1 MKFKMKG
8 VILLSSILKEKEYTS
23 EKFDL
28 VLWKKLFKI
37 LWEHKRLV
45 IWLIIF
51 NIFIAAND
59 VIFPLLNRSAIN
71 DFAINK
77 GENANLT
84 VFCIV
89 YIGMIAFKSFCLFS
103 FFKYAGHVESDF
115 GKNLRKKCFD
125 HVQQLSFPYFDRTA
139 NGWIMARI
147 SSDCSRIAETLAWS
161 FVDLIWGAFLI
172 VELTIVMLIIDW
184 KMALAVLAIVPI
196 LFVVSL
202 YFQKRILREQRA
214 TRKANSLVTAGFSE
228 SINGAKTTK
237 TLGVEERNF
246 EEFMEKTH
254 SFKLHSLKAVYL
266 NSIFQ
271 PIVFLLAA
279 LVIAMLMTIGG
290 QEVLLQTIEFGT
302 LSLFINYADLF
313 FEPLKQIARIMSEV
327 QVAQANGERIISL
340 IEEPIEIQD
349 REDVIEKYGTLLN
362 PKVENY
368 EKLYGDIDFNHVD
381 FYYNENE
388 PVLRD
393 FDLHVKQGSMVA
405 LVGETGSGKSTIVN
419 LLCRFYEP
427 KKGEIWIDGHNV
439 QDRSIGWFH
448 SNIGYVLQTPS
459 LFSGT
464 ILDNIRFGKPEAS
477 EEEVIA
483 VAKLIHAHEFIMKME
498 KGYDSQV
505 GEGGD
510 LLSTGEKQL
519 ISFARALLSDPRIV
533 ILDEAT
539 SSIDTE
545 SEKLIQNAIATLLKD
560 RTSFVVAHRL
570 STIVDAD
577 MILVLDHGKIM
588 EKGTHSELMKLKG
601 MYYELFTSQAIAQKT
616 QSILNE

>member
-1 MKFKMKG
+1 M
-8 VILLSSILKEKEYTS
+8 LL
-23 EKFDL
+23 F
-28 VLWKKLFKI
+28 
-37 LWEHKRLV
+37 
-45 IWLIIF
+45 F
-51 NIFIAAND
+51 NILIAVND
-59 VIFPLLNRSAIN
+59 MVFPLLNRSAIN

-77 GENANLT
+77 GQNASLVT
-84 VFCIV
+84 FCII
-89 YIGMIAFKSFCLFS
+89 YIGMIAFKSFSLYS

-161 FVDLIWGAFLI
+161 FVDLAWGLFII
-172 VELTIVMLIIDW
+172 VGLTIIMLVINW
-184 KMALAVLAIVPI
+184 QMALAVLVIVPI
-196 LFVVSL
+196 LFMISL
-202 YFQKRILREQRA
+202 YFQKRILRAQRA

-237 TLGVEERNF
+237 TLAVEQKNY

-254 SFKLHSLKAVYL
+254 SFKMHSLKAVYL

-290 QEVLLQTIEFGT
+290 QEVLLGTIEFGT

-313 FEPLKQIARIMSEV
+313 FEPLKQIARIMSEM
-327 QVAQANGERIISL
+327 QVAQANAERVLSL
-340 IEEPIEIQD
+340 IEEPVEITD

-368 EKLYGDIDFNHVD
+368 EKLCGDIDFNHVN

-388 PVLRD
+388 PVLHD
-393 FDLHVKQGSMVA
+393 FDLHVKQGSMIA

-427 KKGEIWIDGHNV
+427 RQGEIWIDGHNI
-439 QDRSIGWFH
+439 QDRSVGWLH

-464 ILDNIRFGKPEAS
+464 IKDNIRFGKPEAS
-477 EEEVIA
+477 DEEVIE
-483 VAKLIHAHEFIMKME
+483 VAKLIHAHDFIMKTE
-498 KGYDSQV
+498 KGYDTQV

-545 SEKLIQNAIATLLKD
+545 SEKLIQNAIETLLKD

-570 STIVDAD
+570 STIVEAD
-577 MILVLDHGKIM
+577 QILVLDHGKIM
-588 EKGTHSELMKLKG
+588 EQGTHQELMAKKG
-601 MYYELFTSQAIAQKT
+601 MYYDLFTSQAISEKT
-616 QSILNE
+616 QQMMHA

>member
-1 MKFKMKG
+1 MKE
-8 VILLSSILKEKEYTS
+8 VTLLSSILKEKEYTE

-37 LWEHKRLV
+37 LWEHKKMV
-45 IWLIIF
+45 IMLLFF
-51 NIFIAAND
+51 NVMIAIND
-59 VIFPLLNRSAIN
+59 MIFPLLNRSAIN
-71 DFAINK
+71 DFAIHSGISSNI
-77 GENANLT
+77 T
-84 VFCIV
+84 TFCLF
-89 YIGMIAFKSFCLFS
+89 YIAMIAFKCFSLFS

-161 FVDLIWGAFLI
+161 FVDLAWGTFI
-172 VELTIVMLIIDW
+172 IIGLTIIMLIIDW
-184 KMALAVLAIVPI
+184 QMACAVLVIVPI
-196 LFVVSL
+196 LFVISL
-202 YFQKRILREQRA
+202 YFQKRILRAQRA

-237 TLGVEERNF
+237 TLGVENKNY
-246 EEFMEKTH
+246 EEFMEKTL
-254 SFKLHSLKAVYL
+254 SFKTHSLKAVYL

-290 QEVLLQTIEFGT
+290 YEVVIGSIEFGT
-302 LSLFINYADLF
+302 LALFINYADLF
-313 FEPLKQIARIMSEV
+313 FEPLKQIARIMSEI
-327 QVAQANGERIISL
+327 QVAQANAERVISL
-340 IEEPIEIQD
+340 IEEPVEITD

-362 PKVENY
+362 PKIENY
-368 EKLYGDIDFNHVD
+368 EELHGDIDFNHVD
-381 FYYNENE
+381 FYYNVHE
-388 PVLRD
+388 PVLND
-393 FDLHVKQGSMVA
+393 FDLHVKQGSMIA

-427 KKGEIWIDGHNV
+427 KKGEIWIDGHPI
-439 QDRSIGWFH
+439 QDRSVGWLH

-459 LFSGT
+459 LFSGS
-464 ILDNIRFGKPEAS
+464 IKDNIRYGKPEAS
-477 EEEVIA
+477 DEEVIE
-483 VAKLIHAHEFIMKME
+483 VAKLIHAHDFIMKTE

-545 SEKLIQNAIATLLKD
+545 SEKLIQNAIQTLLKD

-577 MILVLDHGKIM
+577 QILVLDHGKVM
-588 EKGTHSELMKLKG
+588 EKGTHQELMHMHG
-601 MYYELFTSQAIAQKT
+601 RYYDLFTSQAIAQKT
-616 QSILNE
+616 QEALH

>member
-1 MKFKMKG
+1 M
-8 VILLSSILKEKEYTS
+8 SSILKEKEYTE

-28 VLWKKLFKI
+28 TLWKKIIKI
-37 LWEHKRLV
+37 LMEHKKHVYL
-45 IWLIIF
+45 LILF
-51 NIFIAAND
+51 NVFIAMSD
-59 VIFPLLNRSAIN
+59 VIFPLMNRSAIN

-77 GENANLT
+77 GQDTSLT
-84 VFCIV
+84 AFCIFYV
-89 YIGMIAFKSFCLFS
+89 IMIIFKSFSLFM
-103 FFKYAGHVESDF
+103 FFQFAGHIESDF

-125 HVQQLSFPYFDRTA
+125 RVQQLSFPYFDRTA

-161 FVDLIWGAFLI
+161 FVDLFWGIFLI
-172 VELTIVMLIIDW
+172 VELTIVMLVIDW
-184 KMALAVLAIVPI
+184 KMACAVLVIVPI
-196 LFVVSL
+196 LFVISL
-202 YFQKRILREQRA
+202 YFQKRILRAQRE
-214 TRKANSLVTAGFSE
+214 TRKANSFVTAGFSE

-237 TLGVEERNF
+237 TLGVERKNYEG
-246 EEFMEKTH
+246 FMTKTH
-254 SFKLHSLKAVYL
+254 SFKMYSLKAIFL

-290 QEVLLQTIEFGT
+290 QEVLLGAIEFGT

-313 FEPLKQIARIMSEV
+313 FEPLKQIARIMSEL

-340 IEEPIEIQD
+340 IEEPIEITD

-362 PKVENY
+362 PKTENY
-368 EKLYGDIDFNHVD
+368 EELHGDVDFNHVE

-388 PVLRD
+388 PVLTD
-393 FDLHVKQGSMVA
+393 FDLHVKQGDMIA

-427 KKGEIWIDGHNV
+427 KNGEIWIDGHNV
-439 QDRSIGWFH
+439 QDRSIGWLH
-448 SNIGYVLQTPS
+448 SNIGYVLQSPT

-464 ILDNIRFGKPEAS
+464 ILDNIRFGRPDAT
-477 EEEVIA
+477 EEEVIE
-483 VAKLIHAHEFIMKME
+483 VAKLIHAHDFIMKTE
-498 KGYDSQV
+498 KGYHSQV

-519 ISFARALLSDPRIV
+519 ISFARALLSNPRIV

-577 MILVLDHGKIM
+577 QILVLDHGKIM
-588 EKGTHSELMKLKG
+588 EQGTHTELMNLKG
-601 MYYELFTSQAIAQKT
+601 MYYELFTSQAIAEKT
-616 QSILNE
+616 KEALN

>member
-1 MKFKMKG
+1 M
-8 VILLSSILKEKEYTS
+8 SSILKEKEYTE
-23 EKFDL
+23 EKLD
-28 VLWKKLFKI
+28 VGLWKKLFTI
-37 LWEHKRLV
+37 LWEHKKMV
-45 IWLIIF
+45 INLILF
-51 NIFIAAND
+51 NILIAVTD

-71 DFAINK
+71 DFAIHK
-77 GENANLT
+77 GVNTNLMT
-84 VFCIV
+84 FSIV
-89 YIGMIAFKSFCLFS
+89 YLLMIAFKSFSLFS

-125 HVQQLSFPYFDRTA
+125 HVQELSFPYFDRTA
-139 NGWIMARI
+139 NGWIMSRI
-147 SSDCSRIAETLAWS
+147 SSDCSRIADTLAWS
-161 FVDLIWGAFLI
+161 FVDLIWGIFLI
-172 VELTIVMLIIDW
+172 LILTVVMLVINW
-184 KMALAVLAIVPI
+184 QMALAVLVIVPV
-196 LFVVSL
+196 LFVISV

-214 TRKANSLVTAGFSE
+214 TRKANSIVTAGFSE

-237 TLGVEERNF
+237 TLGVEEKNF
-246 EEFMEKTH
+246 EEFKEKTA
-254 SFKLHSLKAVYL
+254 SFRTHSLKAVYL

-271 PIVFLLAA
+271 PIVFLLSA

-290 QEVLLQTIEFGT
+290 QEVLLGTIEFGT

-313 FEPLKQIARIMSEV
+313 FEPLKQIARIMSEI
-327 QVAQANGERIISL
+327 QVAQANAERVISL
-340 IEEPIEIQD
+340 IEEPVEIKD
-349 REDVIEKYGTLLN
+349 REDVIEKYGTLLQ
-362 PKVENY
+362 PKTENY
-368 EKLYGDIDFNHVD
+368 EPLYGDVDFNHVD

-388 PVLRD
+388 PVLND

-427 KKGEIWIDGHNV
+427 KKGEIWIDGHNI
-439 QDRSIGWFH
+439 QDRSIGWLH

-464 ILDNIRFGKPEAS
+464 IMDNIRFGKPDAS

-483 VAKLIHAHEFIMKME
+483 VAKLIHAHDFITRTE
-498 KGYDSQV
+498 KGYQSQV

-510 LLSTGEKQL
+510 LLSTGQKQL

-577 MILVLDHGKIM
+577 LILVLDHGKVM
-588 EKGTHSELMKLKG
+588 EKGTHQELMSLKG
-601 MYYELFTSQAIAQKT
+601 MYYDLFTSQAIADKT
-616 QSILNE
+616 EAFLK

>member
-1 MKFKMKG
+1 M
-8 VILLSSILKEKEYTS
+8 SSILKEKEYTE
-23 EKFDL
+23 EKLD
-28 VLWKKLFKI
+28 VGLWKKLFTI
-37 LWEHKRLV
+37 LWEHKKMV
-45 IWLIIF
+45 INLILF
-51 NIFIAAND
+51 NILIAVTD

-71 DFAINK
+71 DFAIHK
-77 GENANLT
+77 GVNTNLMT
-84 VFCIV
+84 FSIV
-89 YIGMIAFKSFCLFS
+89 YLLMIAFKSFSLFS

-125 HVQQLSFPYFDRTA
+125 HVQELSFPYFDRTA
-139 NGWIMARI
+139 NGWIMSRI
-147 SSDCSRIAETLAWS
+147 SSDCSRIADTLAWS
-161 FVDLIWGAFLI
+161 FVDLIWGIFLI
-172 VELTIVMLIIDW
+172 LILTVVMLVINW
-184 KMALAVLAIVPI
+184 QMALAVLVIVPV
-196 LFVVSL
+196 LFVISV

-214 TRKANSLVTAGFSE
+214 TRKANSIVTAGFSE

-237 TLGVEERNF
+237 TLGVEEKNF
-246 EEFMEKTH
+246 EEFKEKTA
-254 SFKLHSLKAVYL
+254 SFRIHSLKAVYL

-271 PIVFLLAA
+271 PIVFLLSA

-290 QEVLLQTIEFGT
+290 QEVLLGTIEFGT

-313 FEPLKQIARIMSEV
+313 FEPLKQIARIMSEI
-327 QVAQANGERIISL
+327 QVAQANAERVISL
-340 IEEPIEIQD
+340 IEEPVEIKD
-349 REDVIEKYGTLLN
+349 REDVIEKYGTLLQ
-362 PKVENY
+362 PKTENY
-368 EKLYGDIDFNHVD
+368 EPLYGDVDFNHVD

-388 PVLRD
+388 PVLND

-427 KKGEIWIDGHNV
+427 KKGEIWIDGHNI
-439 QDRSIGWFH
+439 QDRSIGWLH

-464 ILDNIRFGKPEAS
+464 IMDNIRFGKPDAS

-483 VAKLIHAHEFIMKME
+483 VAKLIHAHDFITRTE
-498 KGYDSQV
+498 KGYQSQV

-510 LLSTGEKQL
+510 LLSTGQKQL

-577 MILVLDHGKIM
+577 LILVLDHGKVM
-588 EKGTHSELMKLKG
+588 EKGTHQELMSLKG
-601 MYYELFTSQAIAQKT
+601 MYYDLFTSQAIADKT
-616 QSILNE
+616 EAFLK

>member
-1 MKFKMKG
+1 M
-8 VILLSSILKEKEYTS
+8 SSILKEKEYTS

-28 VLWKKLFKI
+28 NLWKKIIKI
-37 LWEHKRLV
+37 LMEHKKHVYL
-45 IWLIIF
+45 LILF
-51 NIFIAAND
+51 NVFIAMSD
-59 VIFPLLNRSAIN
+59 VIFPLMNRSAIN

-77 GENANLT
+77 GQDANLT
-84 VFCIV
+84 AFCIFYV
-89 YIGMIAFKSFCLFS
+89 IMIIFKCFSLFM
-103 FFKYAGHVESDF
+103 FFQFAGHIESDF

-125 HVQQLSFPYFDRTA
+125 RVQQLSFPYFDRTA

-147 SSDCSRIAETLAWS
+147 SSDCLRLADTLAWS
-161 FVDLIWGAFLI
+161 FVDLFWGIFLI
-172 VELTIVMLIIDW
+172 VELTIVMLVIDW
-184 KMALAVLAIVPI
+184 KMACAVLVIVPI
-196 LFVVSL
+196 LFVISL
-202 YFQKRILREQRA
+202 YFQKRILKAQRE
-214 TRKANSLVTAGFSE
+214 TRKANSFVTAGFSE

-237 TLGVEERNF
+237 TLGVERKNF
-246 EEFMEKTH
+246 EEFMTKTH
-254 SFKLHSLKAVYL
+254 SFKMYSLKAIFL

-290 QEVLLQTIEFGT
+290 QEVLLGAIEFGT

-313 FEPLKQIARIMSEV
+313 FEPLKQIARIMSEL

-340 IEEPIEIQD
+340 IEEPIEITD

-362 PKVENY
+362 PKTENY
-368 EKLYGDIDFNHVD
+368 EELHGDVDFNHVE

-388 PVLRD
+388 PVLTD

-427 KKGEIWIDGHNV
+427 KNGEIWIDGHNV
-439 QDRSIGWFH
+439 QDRSIGWLH
-448 SNIGYVLQTPS
+448 SNIGYVLQSPT

-464 ILDNIRFGKPEAS
+464 ILDNIRFGRSDAT
-477 EEEVIA
+477 EEEVIE
-483 VAKLIHAHEFIMKME
+483 VAKLIHAHDFIMKTE
-498 KGYDSQV
+498 KGYYSQV

-519 ISFARALLSDPRIV
+519 ISFARALLSNPRIV

-577 MILVLDHGKIM
+577 QILVLDHGKIM
-588 EKGTHSELMKLKG
+588 EQGTHTELMNLKG
-601 MYYELFTSQAIAQKT
+601 MYYELFTSQAIDEKT
-616 QSILNE
+616 MNALK

>member
-1 MKFKMKG
+1 M
-8 VILLSSILKEKEYTS
+8 SSILKEKEYTE
-23 EKFDL
+23 EKFDFN
-28 VLWKKLFKI
+28 LWKKIIKI
-37 LWEHKRLV
+37 LMEHKKHVYL
-45 IWLIIF
+45 LILF
-51 NIFIAAND
+51 NVFIAMSD
-59 VIFPLLNRSAIN
+59 VIFPLMNRSAIN

-77 GENANLT
+77 GQDANL
-84 VFCIV
+84 VAFCIFYV
-89 YIGMIAFKSFCLFS
+89 IMIGFKSFSLFM
-103 FFKYAGHVESDF
+103 FFQYAGHIESDF

-125 HVQQLSFPYFDRTA
+125 RVQQLSFPYFDRTA

-147 SSDCSRIAETLAWS
+147 SSDCLRLADTLAWS
-161 FVDLIWGAFLI
+161 FVDLFWGIFLI
-172 VELTIVMLIIDW
+172 IELTIVMLVIDW
-184 KMALAVLAIVPI
+184 KMACAVLVIVPI
-196 LFVVSL
+196 LFVISL
-202 YFQKRILREQRA
+202 YFQKRILKAQRE
-214 TRKANSLVTAGFSE
+214 TRKANSFVTAGFSE

-237 TLGVEERNF
+237 TLGVERKNY
-246 EEFMEKTH
+246 EEFMTKTQ
-254 SFKLHSLKAVYL
+254 SFKMYSLKAIFL

-290 QEVLLQTIEFGT
+290 KEVLLGAIEFGT

-313 FEPLKQIARIMSEV
+313 FEPLKQIARIMSEL

-340 IEEPIEIQD
+340 IEEPIEITD
-349 REDVIEKYGTLLN
+349 REDVIQKYGTLLN
-362 PKVENY
+362 PKTENY
-368 EKLYGDIDFNHVD
+368 EELHGDVDFNHVE

-388 PVLRD
+388 PVLTD

-427 KKGEIWIDGHNV
+427 KNGEIWIDGHNV
-439 QDRSIGWFH
+439 QDRSIGWLH
-448 SNIGYVLQTPS
+448 SNIGYVLQSPT

-464 ILDNIRFGKPEAS
+464 ILDNIRFGRPEATK
-477 EEEVIA
+477 EEVVE
-483 VAKLIHAHEFIMKME
+483 VAKLIHAHDFIMKTE
-498 KGYDSQV
+498 KGYESQV

-519 ISFARALLSDPRIV
+519 ISFARALISNPRIV

-545 SEKLIQNAIATLLKD
+545 SEKMIQNAIATLLKD

-577 MILVLDHGKIM
+577 QILVLDHGKIM
-588 EKGTHSELMKLKG
+588 EQGTHTELMNLKG
-601 MYYELFTSQAIAQKT
+601 MYYELFTSQAIDEKT
-616 QSILNE
+616 KHALK

>member
-1 MKFKMKG
+1 M
-8 VILLSSILKEKEYTS
+8 LL
-23 EKFDL
+23 F
-28 VLWKKLFKI
+28 
-37 LWEHKRLV
+37 
-45 IWLIIF
+45 F
-51 NIFIAAND
+51 NILIAVND
-59 VIFPLLNRSAIN
+59 MVFPLLNRSAIN

-77 GENANLT
+77 GQNASLVT
-84 VFCIV
+84 FCII
-89 YIGMIAFKSFCLFS
+89 YIGMIAFKSFSLYS

-161 FVDLIWGAFLI
+161 FVDLAWGLFII
-172 VELTIVMLIIDW
+172 VGLTIIMLVINW
-184 KMALAVLAIVPI
+184 QMALAVLVIVPI
-196 LFVVSL
+196 LFMISL
-202 YFQKRILREQRA
+202 YFQKRILRAQRA

-237 TLGVEERNF
+237 TLAVEQKNY

-254 SFKLHSLKAVYL
+254 SFKMHSLKAVYL

-290 QEVLLQTIEFGT
+290 QEVLLGTIEFGT

-313 FEPLKQIARIMSEV
+313 FEPLKQIARIMSEM
-327 QVAQANGERIISL
+327 QVAQANAERVLSL
-340 IEEPIEIQD
+340 IEEPVEITD

-368 EKLYGDIDFNHVD
+368 ERLRGDIDFNHVN

-388 PVLRD
+388 PVLHD
-393 FDLHVKQGSMVA
+393 FDLHVKQGSMIA

-427 KKGEIWIDGHNV
+427 RQGEIWIDGHNI
-439 QDRSIGWFH
+439 QDRSVGWLH

-464 ILDNIRFGKPEAS
+464 IKDNIRFGKPEAS
-477 EEEVIA
+477 DEEVIE
-483 VAKLIHAHEFIMKME
+483 VAKLIHAHDFIMKTE
-498 KGYDSQV
+498 KGYDTQV

-545 SEKLIQNAIATLLKD
+545 SEKLIQNAIETLLKD

-570 STIVDAD
+570 STIVEAD
-577 MILVLDHGKIM
+577 QILVLDHGKIM
-588 EKGTHSELMKLKG
+588 EQGTHQELMAKKG
-601 MYYELFTSQAIAQKT
+601 MYYDLFTSQAISEKT
-616 QSILNE
+616 QQMMHA

>member
-1 MKFKMKG
+1 MKYKMKE
-8 VILLSSILKEKEYTS
+8 VILLSSILKEKEYTE

-37 LWEHKRLV
+37 LWEHKKMV
-45 IWLIIF
+45 IMLLFF
-51 NIFIAAND
+51 NILIAVTD
-59 VIFPLLNRSAIN
+59 IVFPLLNRSAIN

-77 GENANLT
+77 GKNLDLT
-84 VFCIV
+84 LFCLV
-89 YIGMIAFKSFCLFS
+89 YIFMIAFKSFSLFS

-161 FVDLIWGAFLI
+161 FVDLAWGLFII
-172 VELTIVMLIIDW
+172 VGLTIIMLVINW
-184 KMALAVLAIVPI
+184 QMALAVLTIVPI
-196 LFVVSL
+196 LFAISL
-202 YFQKRILREQRA
+202 YFQKRILRAQRA

-237 TLGVEERNF
+237 TLGVEEKNYQ
-246 EEFMEKTH
+246 EFRSKTL
-254 SFKLHSLKAVYL
+254 SFKQNSLKAVYL

-290 QEVLLQTIEFGT
+290 QEVLLGAIEFGT

-313 FEPLKQIARIMSEV
+313 FEPLKQIARIMSEI
-327 QVAQANGERIISL
+327 QVAQANAERVISL
-340 IEEPIEIQD
+340 IEEPVEIQD
-349 REDVIEKYGTLLN
+349 REDVVVKYGTLLS
-362 PKVENY
+362 PKTENY
-368 EKLYGDIDFNHVD
+368 EYLNGDIDFNHVG

-388 PVLRD
+388 PVLHD

-427 KKGEIWIDGHNV
+427 KSGEICIDGHNI
-439 QDRSIGWFH
+439 QDRSVAWLH

-459 LFSGT
+459 LFSGS
-464 ILDNIRFGKPEAS
+464 IKENIRFGKPDAS
-477 EEEVIA
+477 DEEVEK
-483 VAKLIHAHEFIMKME
+483 VAKLIHAHDFIMKTE

-519 ISFARALLSDPRIV
+519 ISFARALLSNPRIV

-545 SEKLIQNAIATLLKD
+545 SEKLIQNAIQTLLKG

-577 MILVLDHGKIM
+577 MILVLDHGKVM
-588 EKGTHSELMKLKG
+588 EKGTHHELMALKG
-601 MYYELFTSQAIAQKT
+601 MYYDLFTSQAIAEKT
-616 QSILNE
+616 QSMLND

>member
-1 MKFKMKG
+1 MKG
-8 VILLSSILKEKEYTS
+8 VTLLSSILKEKEYTE

-28 VLWKKLFKI
+28 TLWKKIIKI
-37 LWEHKRLV
+37 LMEHKKHVYL
-45 IWLIIF
+45 LILF
-51 NIFIAAND
+51 NVFIAMSD
-59 VIFPLLNRSAIN
+59 VIFPLMNRSAIN

-77 GENANLT
+77 GQDTSLT
-84 VFCIV
+84 AFCIFYV
-89 YIGMIAFKSFCLFS
+89 IMIIFKSFSLFM
-103 FFKYAGHVESDF
+103 FFQFAGHIESDF

-125 HVQQLSFPYFDRTA
+125 RVQQLSFPYFDRTA

-161 FVDLIWGAFLI
+161 FVDLFWGIFLI
-172 VELTIVMLIIDW
+172 VELTIVMLVIDW
-184 KMALAVLAIVPI
+184 KMACAVLVIVPI
-196 LFVVSL
+196 LFVISL
-202 YFQKRILREQRA
+202 YFQKRILRAQRE
-214 TRKANSLVTAGFSE
+214 TRKANSFVTAGFSE

-237 TLGVEERNF
+237 TLGVERKNY
-246 EEFMEKTH
+246 EEFMTKTH
-254 SFKLHSLKAVYL
+254 SFKMYSLKAIFL

-290 QEVLLQTIEFGT
+290 QEVLLGAIEFGT

-313 FEPLKQIARIMSEV
+313 FEPLKQIARIMSEL

-340 IEEPIEIQD
+340 IEEPIEITD

-362 PKVENY
+362 PKTENY
-368 EKLYGDIDFNHVD
+368 EELHGDVDFNHVE

-388 PVLRD
+388 PVLTD
-393 FDLHVKQGSMVA
+393 FDLHVKQGNMIA

-427 KKGEIWIDGHNV
+427 KNGEIWIDGHNV
-439 QDRSIGWFH
+439 QDRSIGWLH
-448 SNIGYVLQTPS
+448 SNIGYVLQSPT

-464 ILDNIRFGKPEAS
+464 ILDNIRFGRPDAT
-477 EEEVIA
+477 EEEVIE
-483 VAKLIHAHEFIMKME
+483 VAKLIHAHDFIMKTE
-498 KGYDSQV
+498 KGYHSQV

-519 ISFARALLSDPRIV
+519 ISFARALLSNPRIV

-577 MILVLDHGKIM
+577 QILVLDHGKIM
-588 EKGTHSELMKLKG
+588 EQGTHTELMNLKG
-601 MYYELFTSQAIAQKT
+601 MYYELFTSQAIAEKT
-616 QSILNE
+616 KEALN

>member
-1 MKFKMKG
+1 M
-8 VILLSSILKEKEYTS
+8 SSILKEKEYTE
-23 EKFDL
+23 EKLD
-28 VLWKKLFKI
+28 VRLWKKLFTI
-37 LWEHKRLV
+37 LWEHKKMV
-45 IWLIIF
+45 INLILF
-51 NIFIAAND
+51 NILIAVTD

-71 DFAINK
+71 DFAIHK
-77 GENANLT
+77 GVNTNLMT
-84 VFCIV
+84 FSIV
-89 YIGMIAFKSFCLFS
+89 YLLMIAFKSFSLFS

-125 HVQQLSFPYFDRTA
+125 HVQELSFPYFDRTA
-139 NGWIMARI
+139 NGWIMSRI
-147 SSDCSRIAETLAWS
+147 SSDCSRIADTLAWS
-161 FVDLIWGAFLI
+161 FVDLIWGIFLI
-172 VELTIVMLIIDW
+172 LILTVVMLVINW
-184 KMALAVLAIVPI
+184 QMALAVLVIVPV
-196 LFVVSL
+196 LFVISV

-214 TRKANSLVTAGFSE
+214 TRKANSIVTAGFSE

-237 TLGVEERNF
+237 TLGVEEKNF
-246 EEFMEKTH
+246 EEFKEKTA
-254 SFKLHSLKAVYL
+254 SFRTHSLKAVYL

-271 PIVFLLAA
+271 PIVFLLSA

-290 QEVLLQTIEFGT
+290 QEVLLGTIEFGT

-313 FEPLKQIARIMSEV
+313 FEPLKQIARIMSEI
-327 QVAQANGERIISL
+327 QVAQANAERVISL
-340 IEEPIEIQD
+340 IEEPVEIKD
-349 REDVIEKYGTLLN
+349 REDVIEKYGTLLQ
-362 PKVENY
+362 PKTENY
-368 EKLYGDIDFNHVD
+368 EPLYGDVDFNHVD

-388 PVLRD
+388 PVLND

-427 KKGEIWIDGHNV
+427 KKGEIWIDGHNI
-439 QDRSIGWFH
+439 QDRSIGWLH

-464 ILDNIRFGKPEAS
+464 IMDNIRFGKPDAS

-483 VAKLIHAHEFIMKME
+483 VAKLIHAHDFITRTE
-498 KGYDSQV
+498 KGYQSQV

-510 LLSTGEKQL
+510 LLSTGQKQL

-577 MILVLDHGKIM
+577 LILVLDHGKVM
-588 EKGTHSELMKLKG
+588 EKGTHQELMSLKG
-601 MYYELFTSQAIAQKT
+601 MYYDLFTSQAIADKT
-616 QSILNE
+616 EAFLK

>member
-1 MKFKMKG
+1 M
-8 VILLSSILKEKEYTS
+8 SSILKEKEYTE

-28 VLWKKLFKI
+28 TLWKKIIKI
-37 LWEHKRLV
+37 LMEHKKHVYL
-45 IWLIIF
+45 LILF
-51 NIFIAAND
+51 NVFIAMSD
-59 VIFPLLNRSAIN
+59 VIFPLMNRSAIN

-77 GENANLT
+77 GQDTSLT
-84 VFCIV
+84 AFCIFYV
-89 YIGMIAFKSFCLFS
+89 IMIIFKSFSLFM
-103 FFKYAGHVESDF
+103 FFQFAGHIESDF

-125 HVQQLSFPYFDRTA
+125 RVQQLSFPYFDRTA

-161 FVDLIWGAFLI
+161 FVDLFWGIFLI
-172 VELTIVMLIIDW
+172 VELTIVMLVIDW
-184 KMALAVLAIVPI
+184 KMACAVLVIVPI
-196 LFVVSL
+196 LFVISL
-202 YFQKRILREQRA
+202 YFQKRILRAQRE
-214 TRKANSLVTAGFSE
+214 TRKANSFVTAGFSE

-237 TLGVEERNF
+237 TLGVERKNY
-246 EEFMEKTH
+246 EEFMTKTH
-254 SFKLHSLKAVYL
+254 SFKMYSLKAIFL

-290 QEVLLQTIEFGT
+290 QEVLLGAIEFGT

-313 FEPLKQIARIMSEV
+313 FEPLKQIARIMSEL

-340 IEEPIEIQD
+340 IEEPIEITD

-362 PKVENY
+362 PKTENY
-368 EKLYGDIDFNHVD
+368 EELHGNVDFNHVE

-388 PVLRD
+388 PVLTD
-393 FDLHVKQGSMVA
+393 FDLHVKQGNMIA

-427 KKGEIWIDGHNV
+427 KNGEIWIDGHNV
-439 QDRSIGWFH
+439 QDRSIGWLH
-448 SNIGYVLQTPS
+448 SNIGYVLQSPT

-464 ILDNIRFGKPEAS
+464 ILDNIRFGRPDAT
-477 EEEVIA
+477 EEEVIE
-483 VAKLIHAHEFIMKME
+483 VAKLIHAHDFIMKTE
-498 KGYDSQV
+498 KGYHSQV

-519 ISFARALLSDPRIV
+519 VSFARALLSNPRIV

-577 MILVLDHGKIM
+577 QILVLDHGKIM
-588 EKGTHSELMKLKG
+588 EQGTHTELMNLKG
-601 MYYELFTSQAIAQKT
+601 MYYELFTSQAIDEKT
-616 QSILNE
+616 MNALK

>member
-1 MKFKMKG
+1 M
-8 VILLSSILKEKEYTS
+8 SSILKEKEYTE
-23 EKFDL
+23 EKFDFN
-28 VLWKKLFKI
+28 LWKKIIKI
-37 LWEHKRLV
+37 LMEHKKHVYL
-45 IWLIIF
+45 LILF
-51 NIFIAAND
+51 NVFIAMSD
-59 VIFPLLNRSAIN
+59 VIFPLMNRSAIN

-77 GENANLT
+77 GQDANL
-84 VFCIV
+84 VAFCIFYV
-89 YIGMIAFKSFCLFS
+89 IMIGFKSFSLFM
-103 FFKYAGHVESDF
+103 FFQYAGHIESDF

-125 HVQQLSFPYFDRTA
+125 RVQQLSFPYFDRTA

-147 SSDCSRIAETLAWS
+147 SSDCLRLADTLAWS
-161 FVDLIWGAFLI
+161 FVDLFWGIFLI
-172 VELTIVMLIIDW
+172 IELTIVMLVIDW
-184 KMALAVLAIVPI
+184 KMACAVLVIVPI
-196 LFVVSL
+196 LFVISL
-202 YFQKRILREQRA
+202 YFQKRILKAQRE
-214 TRKANSLVTAGFSE
+214 TRKANSFVTAGFSE

-237 TLGVEERNF
+237 TLGVERKNF
-246 EEFMEKTH
+246 EEFMTKTH
-254 SFKLHSLKAVYL
+254 SFKMYSLKAIFL

-290 QEVLLQTIEFGT
+290 QEVLLGAIEFGT

-313 FEPLKQIARIMSEV
+313 FEPLKQIARIMSEL

-340 IEEPIEIQD
+340 IEEPIEIVD
-349 REDVIEKYGTLLN
+349 REDVLEKYGTLLN

-368 EKLYGDIDFNHVD
+368 EELHGDVDFNHVE

-388 PVLRD
+388 PVLTD
-393 FDLHVKQGSMVA
+393 FDLHVKQGSMIA

-439 QDRSIGWFH
+439 QDRSIGWLH
-448 SNIGYVLQTPS
+448 SNIGYVLQSPT
-459 LFSGT
+459 LFSGS
-464 ILDNIRFGKPEAS
+464 ILENIRFGKPNATR
-477 EEEVIA
+477 EEVIE
-483 VAKLIHAHEFIMKME
+483 VAKLIHAHEFIIKTE
-498 KGYDSQV
+498 KGYDSEV

-510 LLSTGEKQL
+510 MLSTGEKQL

-545 SEKLIQNAIATLLKD
+545 SEKLIQNAIKTLLKD

-570 STIVDAD
+570 STIVEAD
-577 MILVLDHGKIM
+577 QILVLDHGQIK
-588 EKGTHSELMKLKG
+588 EQGTHSELMDLKG
-601 MYYELFTSQAIAQKT
+601 MYYELFTSQALDERT
-616 QSILNE
+616 QQAMK

>member
-1 MKFKMKG
+1 MSMMN
-8 VILLSSILKEKEYTS
+8 EKEYTE

-28 VLWKKLFKI
+28 VLWKKLLGI

-45 IWLIIF
+45 KGLIFF
-51 NIFIAAND
+51 NILIAAND
-59 VIFPLLNRSAIN
+59 IIFPLLNRTAIN
-71 DFAINK
+71 EFVLNK
-77 GENANLT
+77 GVNASLT
-84 VFCIV
+84 TFCIIYV
-89 YIGMIAFKSFCLFS
+89 VMILFKSFSLLAFYQ
-103 FFKYAGHVESDF
+103 YAGHVESDF

-125 HVQQLSFPYFDRTA
+125 RVQQLSFPYFDRTA
-139 NGWIMARI
+139 NGWVMARI
-147 SSDCSRIAETLAWS
+147 SSDCSGIAETLAWG
-161 FVDLIWGAFLI
+161 FVDLFWGLFLMI
-172 VELTIVMLIIDW
+172 GLTIVMLVIDW
-184 KMALAVLAIVPI
+184 KMALAVLLIVPV
-196 LFVVSL
+196 LFVISL
-202 YFQKRILREQRA
+202 YFQKRILKAQRA
-214 TRKANSLVTAGFSE
+214 TRKSNSLVTAGFAE

-237 TLGVEERNF
+237 ALGMEEKNY
-246 EEFMEKTH
+246 EEFKEKTLAY
-254 SFKLHSLKAVYL
+254 KKNSLKAVHL

-271 PIVFLLAA
+271 PIVYLLAA
-279 LVIAMLMTIGG
+279 LVIAMLMIIGG
-290 QEVLLQTIEFGT
+290 QEVLLGTIQFGT
-302 LSLFINYADLF
+302 LSMFINYADLF

-340 IEEPIEIQD
+340 IEEPIEIHD
-349 REDVIEKYGTLLN
+349 RADVIEKYGELLN
-362 PKVENY
+362 PKKENY
-368 EKLYGDIDFNHVD
+368 EELHGTIDFNHVD

-388 PVLRD
+388 PVLHD

-427 KKGEIWIDGHNV
+427 RKGSIWIDGHDI
-439 QDRSIGWFH
+439 QDRSVGWLH

-464 ILDNIRFGKPEAS
+464 IMDNIRFGRPDAT

-483 VAKLIHAHEFIMKME
+483 VAKLIHAHDFIMKTE
-498 KGYDSQV
+498 KGYQSEV

-510 LLSTGEKQL
+510 LLSTGQKQL
-519 ISFARALLSDPRIV
+519 LSFARALLSDPRIV

-545 SEKLIQNAIATLLKD
+545 SEKLIQNAIAELLKD

-577 MILVLDHGKIM
+577 LILVLDHGKVM
-588 EKGTHSELMKLKG
+588 EQGTHHELMKKKG
-601 MYYELFTSQAIAQKT
+601 MYYELYTSQALDEKAM
-616 QSILNE
+616 QSVNRKSN

>member
-1 MKFKMKG
+1 MKFKVKG
-8 VILLSSILKEKEYTS
+8 VILLSSILKEKEYTE
-23 EKFDL
+23 EKIDL
-28 VLWKKLFKI
+28 VLWKKILKI
-37 LWEHKRLV
+37 LWEHKKNV
-45 IWLIIF
+45 VMLIVF
-51 NIFIAAND
+51 NVFIALTD
-59 VIFPLLNRSAIN
+59 VLFPLLNRTAIN
-71 DFAINK
+71 EFAINK
-77 GENANLT
+77 GTKANLGL
-84 VFCIV
+84 FCIV
-89 YIGMIAFKSFCLFS
+89 YITAIIFKSFSFFS
-103 FFKYAGHVESDF
+103 FFKFAGHVESEF

-147 SSDCSRIAETLAWS
+147 SSDCSRIADTLAWS
-161 FVDLIWGAFLI
+161 FVDLFWGMFLI
-172 VELTIVMLIIDW
+172 IGLTIVMLLIDFR
-184 KMALAVLAIVPI
+184 MALAVLVVVPV
-196 LFVVSL
+196 LFVISL
-202 YFQKRILREQRA
+202 YFQKRILRAQRA
-214 TRKANSLVTAGFSE
+214 TRKANSLVTAAFSE

-237 TLGVEERNF
+237 TLGVEEKNYD
-246 EEFMEKTH
+246 EFCEKTH
-254 SFKLHSLKAVYL
+254 SFKLYSLKAVFL

-290 QEVLLQTIEFGT
+290 YEVLLGTIQFGT
-302 LSLFINYADLF
+302 LALFINYADLF
-313 FEPLKQIARIMSEV
+313 FEPLKQIARIMSEL

-340 IEEPIEIQD
+340 IEEPIEILD

-362 PKVENY
+362 PKTENY
-368 EKLYGDIDFNHVD
+368 EELYGDVDFNHVE

-388 PVLRD
+388 PVLKD
-393 FDLHVKQGSMVA
+393 FDLHVKRGSMIA

-427 KKGEIWIDGHNV
+427 VNGEIWIDGHNV
-439 QDRSIGWFH
+439 QDRSIGWLH
-448 SNIGYVLQTPS
+448 SNIGYVLQSPT

-464 ILDNIRFGKPEAS
+464 ILDNIRFGKPNATK
-477 EEEVIA
+477 EEVIE
-483 VAKLIHAHEFIMKME
+483 VAKLIHAHDFIMKME
-498 KGYDSQV
+498 KGYDSEV

-519 ISFARALLSDPRIV
+519 ISFARALLCNPRIV

-545 SEKLIQNAIATLLKD
+545 SEKLIQNAISTLLKD

-577 MILVLDHGKIM
+577 QILVLDHGEIK
-588 EKGTHSELMKLKG
+588 EQGTHQELMKLKG
-601 MYYELFTSQAIAQKT
+601 MYFDLFTSQALDEKT
-616 QSILNE
+616 HQALN

>member
-1 MKFKMKG
+1 M
-8 VILLSSILKEKEYTS
+8 SSILKEKEYTE

-28 VLWKKLFKI
+28 TLWKKIIKI
-37 LWEHKRLV
+37 LMEHKKHVYL
-45 IWLIIF
+45 LILF
-51 NIFIAAND
+51 NVFIAMSD
-59 VIFPLLNRSAIN
+59 VIFPLMNRSAIN

-77 GENANLT
+77 GQDANL
-84 VFCIV
+84 VAFCIF
-89 YIGMIAFKSFCLFS
+89 YILMIAFKSFSLFM
-103 FFKYAGHVESDF
+103 FFQFAGHIESDF

-125 HVQQLSFPYFDRTA
+125 RVQQLSFPYFDRTA

-147 SSDCSRIAETLAWS
+147 SSDCLRLADTLAWS
-161 FVDLIWGAFLI
+161 FVDLFWGIFLI
-172 VELTIVMLIIDW
+172 IELTIVMLVIDW
-184 KMALAVLAIVPI
+184 KMACAVLVIVPI
-196 LFVVSL
+196 LFVISL
-202 YFQKRILREQRA
+202 YFQKRILKAQRE
-214 TRKANSLVTAGFSE
+214 TRKANSFVTAGFSE

-237 TLGVEERNF
+237 TLGVERKNY
-246 EEFMEKTH
+246 EEFMTKTS
-254 SFKLHSLKAVYL
+254 SFKMYSLKAIFL

-290 QEVLLQTIEFGT
+290 QEVLLGAIEFGT

-313 FEPLKQIARIMSEV
+313 FEPLKQIARIMSEL

-340 IEEPIEIQD
+340 IEEPIEISD

-362 PKVENY
+362 PKTENY
-368 EKLYGDIDFNHVD
+368 EELHGDVDFNHVE

-388 PVLRD
+388 PVLTD

-427 KKGEIWIDGHNV
+427 KNGEIWIDGHNV
-439 QDRSIGWFH
+439 QDRSIGWLH
-448 SNIGYVLQTPS
+448 SNIGYVLQSPT

-464 ILDNIRFGKPEAS
+464 ILDNIRFGRPEAS
-477 EEEVIA
+477 EEEVVE
-483 VAKLIHAHEFIMKME
+483 VAKLIHAHDFIMKTE
-498 KGYDSQV
+498 KGYYSQV

-519 ISFARALLSDPRIV
+519 ISFARALLSNPRIV

-577 MILVLDHGKIM
+577 QILVLDHGKIM
-588 EKGTHSELMKLKG
+588 EQGTHAELMNLKG
-601 MYYELFTSQAIAQKT
+601 MYYELFTSQAIDEKT
-616 QSILNE
+616 KNALK

>member
-1 MKFKMKG
+1 M
-8 VILLSSILKEKEYTS
+8 SSQLKEKEYTN
-23 EKFDL
+23 EKLDKN
-28 VLWKKLFKI
+28 LWKKLFSI
-37 LWEHKRLV
+37 LWEHKKMV
-45 IWLIIF
+45 IMLLFF
-51 NIFIAAND
+51 NILIAVND
-59 VIFPLLNRSAIN
+59 MVFPLLNRSAIN

-77 GENANLT
+77 GQNASLVT
-84 VFCIV
+84 FCII
-89 YIGMIAFKSFCLFS
+89 YIGMIAFKSFSLYS

-161 FVDLIWGAFLI
+161 FVDLAWGLFII
-172 VELTIVMLIIDW
+172 VGLTIIMLVINW
-184 KMALAVLAIVPI
+184 QMALAVLVIVPI
-196 LFVVSL
+196 LFMISL
-202 YFQKRILREQRA
+202 YFQKRILRAQRA

-237 TLGVEERNF
+237 TLAVEQKNY

-254 SFKLHSLKAVYL
+254 SFKMHSLKAVYL

-290 QEVLLQTIEFGT
+290 QEVLLGTIEFGT

-313 FEPLKQIARIMSEV
+313 FEPLKQIARIMSEM
-327 QVAQANGERIISL
+327 QVAQANAERVLSL
-340 IEEPIEIQD
+340 IEEPVEITD

-368 EKLYGDIDFNHVD
+368 EKLRGDIDFNHVN

-388 PVLRD
+388 PVLHD
-393 FDLHVKQGSMVA
+393 FDLHVKQGSMIA

-427 KKGEIWIDGHNV
+427 RQGEIWIDGHNI
-439 QDRSIGWFH
+439 QDRSVGWLH

-464 ILDNIRFGKPEAS
+464 IKDNIRFGKPEAS
-477 EEEVIA
+477 DEEVIE
-483 VAKLIHAHEFIMKME
+483 VAKLIHAHDFIMKTE
-498 KGYDSQV
+498 KGYDTQV

-545 SEKLIQNAIATLLKD
+545 SEKLIQNAIETLLKD

-570 STIVDAD
+570 STIVEAD
-577 MILVLDHGKIM
+577 QILVLDHGKIM
-588 EKGTHSELMKLKG
+588 EQGTHQELMAKKG
-601 MYYELFTSQAIAQKT
+601 MYYDLFTSQAISEKT
-616 QSILNE
+616 QQMMHA

>member
-1 MKFKMKG
+1 MKYKMKG
-8 VILLSSILKEKEYTS
+8 VTLLSSILKEKEYT
-23 EKFDL
+23 EDKFDL
-28 VLWKKLFKI
+28 MIWKKIIKI
-37 LWEHKRLV
+37 LMEHKKHVLL
-45 IWLIIF
+45 LIFF
-51 NIFIAAND
+51 NVLIAAND

-77 GENANLT
+77 GQDANLT
-84 VFCIV
+84 LFCII
-89 YIGMIAFKSFCLFS
+89 YIIMIAFKSFTLYM
-103 FFKYAGHVESDF
+103 FFQYAGHIESDF

-125 HVQQLSFPYFDRTA
+125 RVQQLSFPYFDRTA

-161 FVDLIWGAFLI
+161 FVDLFWGLFLI
-172 VELTIVMLIIDW
+172 VELTIVMLVIDW
-184 KMALAVLAIVPI
+184 KMALAVLTIVPI
-196 LFVVSL
+196 LFVISL
-202 YFQKRILREQRA
+202 YFQKRILKAQRA
-214 TRKANSLVTAGFSE
+214 TRKANSFVTAGFSE

-237 TLGVEERNF
+237 TLGVEKTNY
-246 EEFMEKTH
+246 EEFMMKTH
-254 SFKLHSLKAVYL
+254 SFKMHSIRAVFL

-290 QEVLLQTIEFGT
+290 NEVLLGAIEFGT

-313 FEPLKQIARIMSEV
+313 FEPLKQIARIMSEL
-327 QVAQANGERIISL
+327 QVAQANGERVISL
-340 IEEPIEIQD
+340 IEEPIEIID
-349 REDVIEKYGTLLN
+349 REDVIEKYGTLLE
-362 PKVENY
+362 PKTENY
-368 EKLYGDIDFNHVD
+368 EPLHGDIDFNHVE

-388 PVLRD
+388 PVLTD
-393 FDLHVKQGSMVA
+393 FDLHVKQGSMIA

-439 QDRSIGWFH
+439 QDRSIGWLH
-448 SNIGYVLQTPS
+448 SNIGYVLQSPT

-464 ILDNIRFGKPEAS
+464 ILDNIRFGRPDAS
-477 EEEVIA
+477 YEEVVE
-483 VAKLIHAHEFIMKME
+483 VAKMIHAHDFIMKTE
-498 KGYDSQV
+498 KGYESQV

-519 ISFARALLSDPRIV
+519 ISFARALLSNPRIV

-545 SEKLIQNAIATLLKD
+545 SEKLIQNAISTLLKN

-577 MILVLDHGKIM
+577 QILVLDHGVIK
-588 EKGTHSELMKLKG
+588 EKGTHEELMDKKG
-601 MYYELFTSQAIAQKT
+601 MYYDLFTSQSIAQKT
-616 QSILNE
+616 QDALK

>member
-1 MKFKMKG
+1 MTSM
-8 VILLSSILKEKEYTS
+8 IQEKEYTK

-28 VLWKKLFKI
+28 QLWKKLFGI
-37 LWEHKRLV
+37 LWEHRKNV
-45 IWLIIF
+45 IMLIVY
-51 NIFIAAND
+51 NIVIAGTD
-59 VIFPLLNRSAIN
+59 VILPLLNRSAIN

-77 GENANLT
+77 GKDLSLT
-84 VFCIV
+84 LFCITYV
-89 YIGMIAFKSFCLFS
+89 IMIAIKSFSMFS

-161 FVDLIWGAFLI
+161 FVDLIWGIFLI
-172 VELTIVMLIIDW
+172 IELTVVMLVINW
-184 KMALAVLAIVPI
+184 KMALAVLVIVPV
-196 LFVVSL
+196 LFVISL
-202 YFQKRILREQRA
+202 YFQKRILKEQRA

-237 TLGVEERNF
+237 TLGIEDKNY
-246 EEFMEKTH
+246 EEFMMKTH
-254 SFKLHSLKAVYL
+254 AFKLHSLKAVYL

-271 PIVFLLAA
+271 PIVFLLAS
-279 LVIAMLMTIGG
+279 LTIAMLMSIGG
-290 QEVLLQTIEFGT
+290 QQVLLGTIEFGT

-327 QVAQANGERIISL
+327 QVAQANAERVISL
-340 IEEPIEIQD
+340 IEEEIEITD
-349 REDVIEKYGTLLN
+349 REDVIEKYGTLLE
-362 PKVENY
+362 PKKENY
-368 EKLYGDIDFNHVD
+368 EPLEGDIDFHHVG
-381 FYYNENE
+381 FYYNANE
-388 PVLRD
+388 PVLKD
-393 FDLHVKQGSMVA
+393 FDLHVKKGSMIA

-427 KKGEIWIDGHNV
+427 KQGEIWIDGHNV
-439 QDRSIGWFH
+439 QDRSIGWLH
-448 SNIGYVLQTPS
+448 SNIGYVLQTPT

-464 ILDNIRFGKPEAS
+464 IMDNIRFGRPEAS
-477 EEEVIA
+477 DEEVIA
-483 VAKLIHAHEFIMKME
+483 VAKLIHAHDFIMKTEM
-498 KGYDSQV
+498 GYQSPV

-519 ISFARALLSDPRIV
+519 ISFARALLADPSIV

-545 SEKLIQNAIATLLKD
+545 SEKLIQNAIATLLKN

-570 STIVDAD
+570 STIVNAD
-577 MILVLDHGKIM
+577 QILVLDHGQII
-588 EKGTHSELMKLKG
+588 EQGTHQELMKQKG
-601 MYYELFTSQAIAQKT
+601 RYHDLFTSQALDEKT
-616 QSILNE
+616 QSFLQ

>member
-1 MKFKMKG
+1 M
-8 VILLSSILKEKEYTS
+8 SSQLKEKEYTN
-23 EKFDL
+23 EKLDKN
-28 VLWKKLFKI
+28 LWKKLFSI
-37 LWEHKRLV
+37 LWEHKKMV
-45 IWLIIF
+45 IMLLFF
-51 NIFIAAND
+51 NILIAVND
-59 VIFPLLNRSAIN
+59 MVFPLLNRSAIN

-77 GENANLT
+77 GQNASLVT
-84 VFCIV
+84 FCII
-89 YIGMIAFKSFCLFS
+89 YIGMIAFKSFSLYS

-161 FVDLIWGAFLI
+161 FVDLAWGLFII
-172 VELTIVMLIIDW
+172 VGLTIIMLVINW
-184 KMALAVLAIVPI
+184 QMALAVLVIVPI
-196 LFVVSL
+196 LFMISL
-202 YFQKRILREQRA
+202 YFQKRILRAQRA

-237 TLGVEERNF
+237 TLAVEQKNY

-254 SFKLHSLKAVYL
+254 SFKMHSLKAVYL

-290 QEVLLQTIEFGT
+290 QEVLLGTIEFGT

-313 FEPLKQIARIMSEV
+313 FEPLKQIARIMSEM
-327 QVAQANGERIISL
+327 QVAQANAERVLSL
-340 IEEPIEIQD
+340 IEEPVEITD

-368 EKLYGDIDFNHVD
+368 ERLRGDIDFNHVN

-388 PVLRD
+388 PVLHD
-393 FDLHVKQGSMVA
+393 FDLHVKQGSMIA

-427 KKGEIWIDGHNV
+427 RQGEIWIDGHNI
-439 QDRSIGWFH
+439 QDRSVGWLH
-448 SNIGYVLQTPS
+448 SNIGYVLQAPS

-464 ILDNIRFGKPEAS
+464 IKDNIRFGKPEAS
-477 EEEVIA
+477 DEEVIE
-483 VAKLIHAHEFIMKME
+483 VAKLIHAHDFIMKTE
-498 KGYDSQV
+498 KGYDTQV

-545 SEKLIQNAIATLLKD
+545 SEKLIQNAIETLLKD

-570 STIVDAD
+570 STIVEAD
-577 MILVLDHGKIM
+577 QILVLDHGKIM
-588 EKGTHSELMKLKG
+588 EQGTHQELMAKKG
-601 MYYELFTSQAIAQKT
+601 MYYDLFTSQAISEKT
-616 QSILNE
+616 QQMMHA

>member
-1 MKFKMKG
+1 M
-8 VILLSSILKEKEYTS
+8 SSILKEKEYTQ
-23 EKFDL
+23 EKFDV
-28 VLWKKLFKI
+28 VLWKKIINI
-37 LWEHKRLV
+37 LLEHKKNV
-45 IWLIIF
+45 FMLILF
-51 NIFIAAND
+51 NVFIAGTD
-59 VIFPLLNRSAIN
+59 VLFPLLNRSAIN

-77 GENANLT
+77 GQDASLT
-84 VFCIV
+84 TFCII
-89 YIGMIAFKSFCLFS
+89 YICAIIFKSFSFFN
-103 FFKYAGHVESDF
+103 FFKYAGHVESEF

-125 HVQQLSFPYFDRTA
+125 RVQQLSFPYFDRTA

-147 SSDCSRIAETLAWS
+147 SSDCTRIADTLAWS
-161 FVDLIWGAFLI
+161 FVDLFWGIFLI
-172 VELTIVMLIIDW
+172 IELTIVMLVIDW
-184 KMALAVLAIVPI
+184 KMALAVLVIVPI
-196 LFVVSL
+196 LFFISL
-202 YFQKRILREQRA
+202 YFQKKILKAQRE

-237 TLGVEERNF
+237 TLGVEKKNF
-246 EEFMEKTH
+246 DDFSEKTH
-254 SFKLHSLKAVYL
+254 SFKLYSLKAIFL

-271 PIVFLLAA
+271 PIVFLLAS

-290 QEVLLQTIEFGT
+290 HEVLLGAIEFGT

-313 FEPLKQIARIMSEV
+313 FEPLKQIARIMSEL

-340 IEEPIEIQD
+340 IEEPIEIVD

-368 EKLYGDIDFNHVD
+368 EELHGDVDFNHVE

-388 PVLRD
+388 PVLTD
-393 FDLHVKQGSMVA
+393 FDLHVKQGSMIA

-439 QDRSIGWFH
+439 QDRSIGWLH
-448 SNIGYVLQTPS
+448 SNIGYVLQSPT
-459 LFSGT
+459 LFSGS
-464 ILDNIRFGKPEAS
+464 ILENIRFGRPSATR
-477 EEEVIA
+477 EEVIE
-483 VAKLIHAHEFIMKME
+483 VAKLIHAHEFIMKTE
-498 KGYDSQV
+498 KGYDSEV

-510 LLSTGEKQL
+510 MLSTGEKQL

-545 SEKLIQNAIATLLKD
+545 SEKLIQNAIKTLLKD

-570 STIVDAD
+570 STIVEAD
-577 MILVLDHGKIM
+577 QILVLDHGQIK
-588 EKGTHSELMKLKG
+588 EQGTHSELMDLKG
-601 MYYELFTSQAIAQKT
+601 MYYELFTSQALDEKT
-616 QSILNE
+616 QQVMK

>member
-1 MKFKMKG
+1 MKYKVKG
-8 VILLSSILKEKEYTS
+8 VSLVSSILKEKEYTQ
-23 EKFDL
+23 EKFDA
-28 VLWKKLFKI
+28 VLWKKIIKI
-37 LWEHKRLV
+37 LLEHKKNV
-45 IWLIIF
+45 FMLILF
-51 NIFIAAND
+51 NVFIAGTD
-59 VIFPLLNRSAIN
+59 VLFPLLNRSAIN

-77 GENANLT
+77 GQDASLVT
-84 VFCIV
+84 FCII
-89 YIGMIAFKSFCLFS
+89 YICAIIFKSYSFFN
-103 FFKYAGHVESDF
+103 FFKYAGHVESEF

-125 HVQQLSFPYFDRTA
+125 RVQQLSFPYFDRTA

-147 SSDCSRIAETLAWS
+147 SSDCTRIADTLAWS
-161 FVDLIWGAFLI
+161 FVDLFWGIFLI

-184 KMALAVLAIVPI
+184 KMACAVLIIVPI
-196 LFVVSL
+196 LFFISL
-202 YFQKRILREQRA
+202 YFQKKILKAQRE

-237 TLGVEERNF
+237 TLGVEKKNYHDF
-246 EEFMEKTH
+246 SEKTH
-254 SFKLHSLKAVYL
+254 SFKMYSLKAIFL

-271 PIVFLLAA
+271 PIVFLLAS

-290 QEVLLQTIEFGT
+290 QEVLLGAIEFGT

-313 FEPLKQIARIMSEV
+313 FEPLKQIARIMSEL

-340 IEEPIEIQD
+340 IEEPIEIVD

-362 PKVENY
+362 PKTKNY
-368 EKLYGDIDFNHVD
+368 EKLHGDVDFNHVE

-388 PVLRD
+388 PVLID
-393 FDLHVKQGSMVA
+393 FDLHVKQGSMIA

-427 KKGEIWIDGHNV
+427 VSGEIWIDGHNV
-439 QDRSIGWFH
+439 QDRSLGWLH
-448 SNIGYVLQTPS
+448 SNIGYVLQSPT
-459 LFSGT
+459 LFSGS
-464 ILDNIRFGKPEAS
+464 ILENIRFGRPDATR
-477 EEEVIA
+477 EEVIE
-483 VAKLIHAHEFIMKME
+483 VAKLIHAHDFIMKTE
-498 KGYDSQV
+498 KGYDSEV

-510 LLSTGEKQL
+510 MLSTGEKQL

-545 SEKLIQNAIATLLKD
+545 SEKLIQNAIKTLLKD

-570 STIVDAD
+570 STIVEAD
-577 MILVLDHGKIM
+577 QILVLDHGQIK
-588 EKGTHSELMKLKG
+588 EQGTHSELMDLKG
-601 MYYELFTSQAIAQKT
+601 MYYELFTSQALDEKT
-616 QSILNE
+616 KQLMN

>member
-1 MKFKMKG
+1 M
-8 VILLSSILKEKEYTS
+8 SSQLKEKEYTN
-23 EKFDL
+23 EKLDKN
-28 VLWKKLFKI
+28 LWKKLFSI
-37 LWEHKRLV
+37 LWEHKKMV
-45 IWLIIF
+45 IMLLFF
-51 NIFIAAND
+51 NILIAVND
-59 VIFPLLNRSAIN
+59 MVFPLLNRSAIN

-77 GENANLT
+77 GQNTSLVT
-84 VFCIV
+84 FCII
-89 YIGMIAFKSFCLFS
+89 YIGMIAFKSFSLYS

-161 FVDLIWGAFLI
+161 FVDLAWGLFII
-172 VELTIVMLIIDW
+172 VGLTIIMLVINW
-184 KMALAVLAIVPI
+184 QMALAVLVIVPI
-196 LFVVSL
+196 LFMISL
-202 YFQKRILREQRA
+202 YFQKRILRAQRA

-237 TLGVEERNF
+237 TLAVEQKNY

-254 SFKLHSLKAVYL
+254 SFKMHSLKAVYL

-290 QEVLLQTIEFGT
+290 QEVLLGTIEFGT

-313 FEPLKQIARIMSEV
+313 FEPLKQIARIMSEM
-327 QVAQANGERIISL
+327 QVAQANAERVLSL
-340 IEEPIEIQD
+340 IEEPVEITD

-368 EKLYGDIDFNHVD
+368 ERLRGDIDFNHVN

-388 PVLRD
+388 PVLHD
-393 FDLHVKQGSMVA
+393 FDLHVKQGSMIA

-427 KKGEIWIDGHNV
+427 RQGEIWIDGHNI
-439 QDRSIGWFH
+439 QDRSVGWLH

-464 ILDNIRFGKPEAS
+464 IKDNIRFGKPEAS
-477 EEEVIA
+477 DEEVIE
-483 VAKLIHAHEFIMKME
+483 VAKLIHAHDFIMKTE
-498 KGYDSQV
+498 KGYDTQV

-545 SEKLIQNAIATLLKD
+545 SEKLIQNAIETLLKD

-570 STIVDAD
+570 STIVEAD
-577 MILVLDHGKIM
+577 QILVLDHGKIM
-588 EKGTHSELMKLKG
+588 EQGTHQELMAKKG
-601 MYYELFTSQAIAQKT
+601 MYYDLFTSQAISEKT
-616 QSILNE
+616 QQMMHA

>member
-1 MKFKMKG
+1 M
-8 VILLSSILKEKEYTS
+8 SSILKEKEYTE

-28 VLWKKLFKI
+28 NLWKKIIKI
-37 LWEHKRLV
+37 LMEHKKYVYL
-45 IWLIIF
+45 LILF
-51 NIFIAAND
+51 NVFIAMSD
-59 VIFPLLNRSAIN
+59 VIFPLMNRSAIN

-77 GENANLT
+77 GQDANLIS
-84 VFCIV
+84 FCIF
-89 YIGMIAFKSFCLFS
+89 YIIMILFKCFSLFM
-103 FFKYAGHVESDF
+103 FFQFAGHIESDF

-125 HVQQLSFPYFDRTA
+125 RVQQLSFPYFDRTA

-147 SSDCSRIAETLAWS
+147 SSDCSRIADTLAWS
-161 FVDLIWGAFLI
+161 FVDLFWGIFLI
-172 VELTIVMLIIDW
+172 VELTIVMLVIDW
-184 KMALAVLAIVPI
+184 KMACAVLVIVPI
-196 LFVVSL
+196 LFMISL
-202 YFQKRILREQRA
+202 YFQRKILKAQRE

-237 TLGVEERNF
+237 TLGVERKNY
-246 EEFMEKTH
+246 EEFMTKTH
-254 SFKLHSLKAVYL
+254 SFKMYSLKAIFL

-290 QEVLLQTIEFGT
+290 QEVLLGAIEFGT

-313 FEPLKQIARIMSEV
+313 FEPLKQIARIMSEL

-340 IEEPIEIQD
+340 IEEPIEITD
-349 REDVIEKYGTLLN
+349 REDVVEKYGTLLN
-362 PKVENY
+362 PKTENY
-368 EKLYGDIDFNHVD
+368 EELHGDVDFNHVE

-388 PVLRD
+388 PVLTD
-393 FDLHVKQGSMVA
+393 FDLHVKQGNMIA

-427 KKGEIWIDGHNV
+427 KNGEIWIDGHNV
-439 QDRSIGWFH
+439 QDRSIGWLH
-448 SNIGYVLQTPS
+448 SNIGYVLQSPT

-464 ILDNIRFGKPEAS
+464 ILDNIRFGRPDAS
-477 EEEVIA
+477 EEEVIE
-483 VAKLIHAHEFIMKME
+483 VAKLIHAHDFIMKTE
-498 KGYDSQV
+498 KGYYSQV

-519 ISFARALLSDPRIV
+519 ISFARALLSNPGIV

-545 SEKLIQNAIATLLKD
+545 SEKLIQNAIQTLLKD

-577 MILVLDHGKIM
+577 QILVLDHGKIM
-588 EKGTHSELMKLKG
+588 EQGTHTELMSKKG
-601 MYYELFTSQAIAQKT
+601 MYYELFTSQAINEKT
-616 QSILNE
+616 MNVLK

>member
-1 MKFKMKG
+1 M
-8 VILLSSILKEKEYTS
+8 SSILKEKEYTE

-28 VLWKKLFKI
+28 TLWKKIIKI
-37 LWEHKRLV
+37 LMEHKKHVYL
-45 IWLIIF
+45 LILF
-51 NIFIAAND
+51 NVFIAMSD
-59 VIFPLLNRSAIN
+59 VIFPLMNRSAIN

-77 GENANLT
+77 GQDTSLT
-84 VFCIV
+84 AFCIFYV
-89 YIGMIAFKSFCLFS
+89 IMIIFKSFSLFM
-103 FFKYAGHVESDF
+103 FFQFAGHIESDF

-125 HVQQLSFPYFDRTA
+125 RVQQLSFPYFDRTA

-161 FVDLIWGAFLI
+161 FVDLFWGIFLI
-172 VELTIVMLIIDW
+172 VELTIVMLVIDW
-184 KMALAVLAIVPI
+184 KMACAVLVIVPI
-196 LFVVSL
+196 LFVISL
-202 YFQKRILREQRA
+202 YFQKRILRAQRE
-214 TRKANSLVTAGFSE
+214 TRKANSFVTAGFSE

-237 TLGVEERNF
+237 TLGVERKNY
-246 EEFMEKTH
+246 EEFMTKTH
-254 SFKLHSLKAVYL
+254 SFKMYSLKAIFL

-290 QEVLLQTIEFGT
+290 QEVLLGAIEFGT

-313 FEPLKQIARIMSEV
+313 FEPLKQIARIMSEL

-340 IEEPIEIQD
+340 IEEPIEITD

-362 PKVENY
+362 PKTENY
-368 EKLYGDIDFNHVD
+368 EELHGDVDFNHVE

-388 PVLRD
+388 PVLTD
-393 FDLHVKQGSMVA
+393 FDLHVKQGNMIA

-427 KKGEIWIDGHNV
+427 KNGEIWIDGHNV
-439 QDRSIGWFH
+439 QDRSIGWLH
-448 SNIGYVLQTPS
+448 SNIGYVLQSPT

-464 ILDNIRFGKPEAS
+464 ILDNIRFGRPDAT
-477 EEEVIA
+477 EEEVIE
-483 VAKLIHAHEFIMKME
+483 VAKLIHAHDFIMKTE
-498 KGYDSQV
+498 KGYHSQV

-519 ISFARALLSDPRIV
+519 ISFARALLSNPRIV

-577 MILVLDHGKIM
+577 QILVLDHGKIM
-588 EKGTHSELMKLKG
+588 EQGTHTELMNLKG
-601 MYYELFTSQAIAQKT
+601 MYYELFTSQAIAEKT
-616 QSILNE
+616 KEALN